1 MSDSDPDA
9 DPIEPIVGNAEV
21 GALAHLYR
29 AEIYRSTVWRQR
41 LDMTTNWAVVS
52 TGIALSV
59 SFADENAS
67 PLPIVLV
74 GMLSMM
80 FLYLEA
86 RRYRYFSVWKFR
98 ARMLELANFVP
109 ILRGEGA
116 QIPLDRGTA
125 LSDDYIRPRH
135 RITRLRALGRRIR
148 RNYGWIFTIHGIAY
162 FAKISIHPGDVQSWS
177 EFVERASI
185 GPVSG
190 WVVLL
195 AGVVF
200 HGGWILIAIYSKH
213 LERMDKRITSDYLES
228 ENLL

>member
-1 MSDSDPDA
+1 MMDPDS
-9 DPIEPIVGNAEV
+9 DPIEPIVGNAEI

-29 AEIYRSTVWRQR
+29 AEVFRSTAWRQR

-59 SFADENAS
+59 SFADETAS

-74 GMLSMM
+74 GMLSVM

-135 RITRLRALGRRIR
+135 RISRLRALGRRIR
-148 RNYGWIFTIHGIAY
+148 RNYSWIFMIHGIAY
-162 FAKISIHPGDVQSWS
+162 FAKISIHPTSVQSWS
-177 EFVERASI
+177 EFVQRASI
-185 GPVSG
+185 GPLPG
-190 WVVLL
+190 WVVML
-195 AGVVF
+195 AGAFF
-200 HGGWILIAIYSKH
+200 HLGWIFIAVFTKH
-213 LERMDKRITSDYLES
+213 LERKDKRITSDYLES

>member
-1 MSDSDPDA
+1 MDIDSDA

-29 AEIYRSTVWRQR
+29 AEVYRSTVWRQR

-59 SFADENAS
+59 SFANVDAS
-67 PLPIVLV
+67 PLPIALV
-74 GMLSMM
+74 QLLSVM
-80 FLYLEA
+80 FLILEA

-125 LSDDYIRPRH
+125 LSDDYVRPRH
-135 RITRLRALGRRIR
+135 RITSLRAMGRRIR
-148 RNYGWIFTIHGIAY
+148 RNYGWVFTIQGIAY
-162 FAKISIHPGDVQSWS
+162 IAKIGIHPDDATTWT
-177 EFVERASI
+177 EFVDRAQVGPMPGWMSMVLGTSFHLTWI
-185 GPVSG
+185 G
-190 WVVLL
+190 
-195 AGVVF
+195 
-200 HGGWILIAIYSKH
+200 IAVYTWRQEQSDKLVTADH
-213 LERMDKRITSDYLES
+213 LEPEIE
-228 ENLL
+228 